1 MASAKSQ
8 DLQAMSLVWGSTEG
22 PIRDT
27 RAREEVEQREAILMC
42 YLKHDSYRIV
52 SEAPGASSERVL
64 GVELQFR
71 DLTRLTD
78 FTVGKGPSDRW
89 YVFRFDLDPLR
100 DICARR

>member
-1 MASAKSQ
+1 
-8 DLQAMSLVWGSTEG
+8 MSLIWGSPEG

-52 SEAPGASSERVL
+52 NEAPGASSERVM

-71 DLTRLTD
+71 DLTRLAN
-78 FTVGKGPSDRW
+78 FTVGQGPSDRW
-89 YVFRFDLDPLR
+89 YVFRFDIDPLR